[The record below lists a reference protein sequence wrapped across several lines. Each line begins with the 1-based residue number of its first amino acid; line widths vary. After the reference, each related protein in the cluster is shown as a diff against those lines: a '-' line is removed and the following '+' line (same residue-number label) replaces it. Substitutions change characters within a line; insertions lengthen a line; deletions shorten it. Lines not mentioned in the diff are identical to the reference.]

1 MPMDALCLSAVLAET
16 ERNILGGRIDKIHQP
31 SRDEILLHI
40 RGKNGPCRLL
50 LSANPSRARIQLTAL
65 PRENPAEP
73 PMFCMLLRKYLSGG
87 KILELRQPPAER
99 LAELVIEATN
109 EMGDK
114 VRRRLI
120 LEMMGRR
127 TNLLLLDGEDRC
139 LLYEARPITC
149 RLYGVPTAIG
159 GQGHVCGFSAFE
171 KGKAYPTVHLDKI
184 QARLDELSREVAR
197 TVESRFSE
205 LHEVYVPL
213 SMALITRYDE
223 AYLGIGKAKPEE

>member
-87 KILELRQPPAER
+87 KILDLRQPPAER

-114 VRRRLI
+114 VTEAEKAPVKEAIEKLKTAQKGTDLAAI
-120 LEMMGRR
+120 KAATEEVQKAFYAVSEKLYKNAAPQGEPNANPNASQAGPQAGG
-127 TNLLLLDGEDRC
+127 NDDGVVDAD
-139 LLYEARPITC
+139 YE
-149 RLYGVPTAIG
+149 
-159 GQGHVCGFSAFE
+159 
-171 KGKAYPTVHLDKI
+171 
-184 QARLDELSREVAR
+184 EVK
-197 TVESRFSE
+197 
-205 LHEVYVPL
+205 
-213 SMALITRYDE
+213 DN
-223 AYLGIGKAKPEE
+223 

>member
-127 TNLLLLDGEDRC
+127 TNLLLLDGEDRIVDC
-139 LLYEARPITC
+139 LRRVEGDLTQARPLPSAGPPAGEEGPEPADG
-149 RLYGVPTAIG
+149 RGPGGAAGPGAVRHPG
-159 GQGHVCGFSAFE
+159 GQISA
-171 KGKAYPTVHLDKI
+171 GPLHGPLAPHR
-184 QARLDELSREVAR
+184 AGGRL
-197 TVESRFSE
+197 
-205 LHEVYVPL
+205 
-213 SMALITRYDE
+213 
-223 AYLGIGKAKPEE
+223 

>member
-87 KILELRQPPAER
+87 KILDLRQPPAER

-127 TNLLLLDGEDRC
+127 TNLLLLDGEDRIVDC
-139 LLYEARPITC
+139 LRRAEGDLTNFCWTTSWASRPSSRGRSPLTPLARWTPLWGGTRRRCWTSWRRCC
-149 RLYGVPTAIG
+149 RT
-159 GQGHVCGFSAFE
+159 
-171 KGKAYPTVHLDKI
+171 
-184 QARLDELSREVAR
+184 
-197 TVESRFSE
+197 
-205 LHEVYVPL
+205 
-213 SMALITRYDE
+213 
-223 AYLGIGKAKPEE
+223 

>member
-65 PRENPAEP
+65 
-73 PMFCMLLRKYLSGG
+73 LRKYLSGG
-87 KILELRQPPAER
+87 KILDLRQPPAER

-127 TNLLLLDGEDRC
+127 TNLLLLDGEDRIVDC
-139 LLYEARPITC
+139 LRRVEGDLTQARPLLPGMFY
-149 RLYGVPTAIG
+149 RLPDPQPGKKDPNRLTEEDRAALLAQ
-159 GQGHVCGFSAFE
+159 GQCDTPADKFL
-171 KGKAYPTVHLDKI
+171 LDHFMGLSPLI
-184 QARLDELSREVAR
+184 AR
-197 TVESRFSE
+197 
-205 LHEVYVPL
+205 
-213 SMALITRYDE
+213 
-223 AYLGIGKAKPEE
+223 